1 MNELASNRKALH
13 DFEILNRFEAGL
25 ELTGHE
31 AKAIRTGKLNLRGAF
46 VDLRGGEA
54 YLLNA
59 ELPPYQE
66 KNAPQD
72 YEPKRARRL
81 LLSKNELEEL
91 AQVTETKGLTI
102 VPLAVYNKGRFLK
115 VDVAVARGKRQFD
128 KRESIKKRD
137 TERELKRTL

>member
-46 VDLRGGEA
+46 IDLRGGEA

>member
-31 AKAIRTGKLNLRGAF
+31 AKAIRIGKLNLRGAF
-46 VDLRGGEA
+46 IDLRGGEA

-81 LLSKNELEEL
+81 LLSKSELEEL

>member
-31 AKAIRTGKLNLRGAF
+31 AKAIRIGKLNLRGAF
-46 VDLRGGEA
+46 IDLRGGEA

>member
-31 AKAIRTGKLNLRGAF
+31 AKAIRIGKLNLRGAF
-46 VDLRGGEA
+46 IDLRGGEA

-81 LLSKNELEEL
+81 LLSKSELEEL

-137 TERELKRTL
+137 TEKELRRSL